1 LRAGMTLAVEPMINL
16 GTEETVTLDDEWT
29 VVTADRKA
37 SAHYE
42 HVVLVTTGDP
52 EILTWRER
60 INPPLT
66 DPLNHTVA

>member
-1 LRAGMTLAVEPMINL
+1 MTLAVEPMINL

-42 HVVLVTTGDP
+42 HVVLVTTGEP
-52 EILTWRER
+52 EVLTWRER
-60 INPPLT
+60 INPRLT
-66 DPLNHTVA
+66 EPLNRLVV